1 VTITTTTTRNSP
13 TRRRTILLAA
23 LAIYLGVAVLFVV
36 ALSAGFAP
44 TGGGGAVFGARV
56 AIVELEGT
64 IIDVDD
70 VLRELKSHRDN
81 PQVKAVVLRI
91 NSPGGVVGP
100 TQELHAAVMRLRE
113 SGKPV
118 VASLGAVAASG
129 GYYVAVAADKIY
141 ANPGTLT
148 GSIGVIFQLPNLDG
162 LMKKV
167 GVDYVVVKAGRYKD
181 IGNIAR
187 PMTAEEQRILQSLL
201 DDVHAQ
207 FISAVATGRKLDRA
221 QVLGFAD
228 GRIVSGAQ
236 AKDLKMIDA
245 LGGLE
250 EALDGAAALAGL
262 PRPPKVIGPHRKL
275 SIMDLLRNQLDLRG
289 WTGVSPLSLM
299 KTPLYLMD

>member
-1 VTITTTTTRNSP
+1 MTITTTTTRNSP

-250 EALDGAAALAGL
+250 DALDGAAALAGL